1 MSPVVSTFSIVS
13 FAIYLAKVEINYK
26 VQITGLAFRAF
37 MPWLAGARFVF
48 FHLAFRHTS
57 HSCPFELFST
67 KLAAI
72 FVGLGGRV
80 P

>member
-1 MSPVVSTFSIVS
+1 MSPVVATSSIIS
-13 FAIYLAKVEINYK
+13 LATYLAKDEINYK
-26 VQITGLAFRAF
+26 VQSIGLAFKAF
-37 MPWLAGARFVF
+37 VPWLAGARFVF

-67 KLAAI
+67 NLGAI

>member
-1 MSPVVSTFSIVS
+1 MSPAVSTSSIVS
-13 FAIYLAKVEINYK
+13 LAIYLAKDEINYK
-26 VQITGLAFRAF
+26 VQFIGLAFKAF

-57 HSCPFELFST
+57 HPCPFELFST
-67 KLAAI
+67 NLAAI
-72 FVGLGGRV
+72 FVGLGGRM